1 MGLYLWRVDNIRKRR
16 AVRYH
21 DKYGPTALCIGLLA
35 ATIVNFAFRIREDG
49 WFQKLDGNVVQVIGG
64 LVDAGPANGSEL

>member
-1 MGLYLWRVDNIRKRR
+1 MLLYLWRVDKIRKRR

-35 ATIVNFAFRIREDG
+35 ATVVSFVFRIKEDG
-49 WFQKLDGNVVQVIGG
+49 WFEKIGPG
-64 LVDAGPANGSEL
+64 TGVSETVRWEL